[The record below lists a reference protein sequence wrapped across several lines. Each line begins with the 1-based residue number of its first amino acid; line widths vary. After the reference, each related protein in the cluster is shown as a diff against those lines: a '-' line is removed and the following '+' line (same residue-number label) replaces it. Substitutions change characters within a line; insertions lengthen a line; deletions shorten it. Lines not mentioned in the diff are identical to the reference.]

1 VHFHKM
7 IQHGDLAVPRLSIL
21 TKSRYDILLLSIAL
35 LGLTVGTALFFA
47 DAPASGLAW
56 SVGTVPVLAGLLVQI
71 VRSLRRGDVGLD
83 VVAALSMS
91 AALAFGEPL
100 AGNVIALM
108 YSGGQLLETFAAGR
122 ARQEMTALLGRVAR
136 TAMRYAGTLLSE
148 VPITAIAPGDRLLIR
163 QGEVLPVDGHVAS
176 GTAQL
181 DMSALTGESLPAQV
195 SAGGEVLSGSTLVGA
210 PFDLV
215 ATRPAAESTYAG
227 IVRLVEAAQSSKA
240 PMARLADRYSIAF
253 LVLTVALAG
262 AAWALTMDPL
272 RALAVLV
279 VATPCPLILAVPV
292 AIISGMSRTARIGVL
307 VKNGGMIEALARIQ
321 TAVFDK
327 TGTLTGGHAAVT
339 AIHAARGFSEDE
351 ILRVAASLD
360 QASSHVVAQ
369 ALLLAASERKLALS
383 PPGDAVETAG
393 EGITGIVDQRQVA
406 VGGVP
411 YVTDKLSQ
419 GEFTIFAGG
428 APGDAMGDAMGDA
441 PGNAPRNAMTVAV
454 AIDGAP
460 AGMIVLQDRVRADA
474 RRSLAAFRKAGISRI
489 ILASGDRN
497 DIASAIG
504 AELGIDLALGELT
517 PAEKVAVVQREAAN
531 GPVMMVGDGVNDA
544 PALAAA
550 TVGVAMGARGT
561 AASSEASGVVLL
573 VDALEPLA
581 KAVVIAKRTR
591 RIALQS
597 VLVGLG
603 LSIAAM
609 IAAAFGYLPPIQGA
623 LFQEIIDV
631 AVILNA
637 LRALR

>member
-1 VHFHKM
+1 M
-7 IQHGDLAVPRLSIL
+7 ARLRIFA
-21 TKSRYDILLLSIAL
+21 KSHYDAILLGIAL
-35 LGLTVGTALFFA
+35 LGLAVGTALFFA
-47 DAPASGLAW
+47 GAPASGLAW
-56 SVGTVPVLAGLLVQI
+56 SVGTIPVLAGLLLQVF
-71 VRSLRRGDVGLD
+71 RSLRRGDVGLD
-83 VVAALSMS
+83 IVAVLSMS

-100 AGNVIALM
+100 AGNVVALM

-136 TAMRYAGTLLSE
+136 TAMRYAGTTLTE
-148 VPITAIAPGDRLLIR
+148 VAIAEIVPGDRLLIR
-163 QGEVLPVDGHVAS
+163 QGEVLPVDGHVAG

-195 SAGGEVLSGSTLVGA
+195 PTGGEALSGSTLLGA
-210 PFDLV
+210 PFDLI

-240 PMARLADRYSIAF
+240 PMARLADRYAMAF

-262 AAWALTMDPL
+262 ASWALTMDPL

-307 VKNGGMIEALARIQ
+307 VKNGGMLEALARIK

-327 TGTLTGGHAAVT
+327 TGTLTGGHAVVT
-339 AIHAARGFSEDE
+339 AIHAAPTFSEVE
-351 ILRVAASLD
+351 ILRLAASVD
-360 QASSHVVAQ
+360 QASNHVVAE
-369 ALLLAASERKLALS
+369 ALLLAAAERKLVLS
-383 PPGDAVETAG
+383 APKDAIETAG
-393 EGITGIVDQRQVA
+393 EGIIGTVDGRSVA
-406 VGGVP
+406 
-411 YVTDKLSQ
+411 
-419 GEFTIFAGG
+419 AGG
-428 APGDAMGDAMGDA
+428 AHYVTGTLRHGDFATLSRDVPDS
-441 PGNAPRNAMTVAV
+441 AMTVAV
-454 AIDGAP
+454 AVDGAP
-460 AGMIVLQDRVRADA
+460 AGLIVLEDQVRGDA
-474 RRSLAAFRKAGISRI
+474 RQSLDAFRAAGITRI
-489 ILASGDRN
+489 VLASGDRS
-497 DIASAIG
+497 DIASAVG
-504 AELGIDLALGELT
+504 TTLGVDLALGQLT

-550 TVGVAMGARGT
+550 DIGVAMGARGA

-573 VDALEPLA
+573 VDALAPLA
-581 KAVVIAKRTR
+581 KAIVIAKRTR
-591 RIALQS
+591 TIALQS
-597 VLVGLG
+597 VFVGLG

-609 IAAAFGYLPPIQGA
+609 IAAAFGLLPPVQGA
-623 LFQEIIDV
+623 LLQEVIDV

>member
-1 VHFHKM
+1 M
-7 IQHGDLAVPRLSIL
+7 SRLTIL
-21 TKSRYDILLLSIAL
+21 SKSRYDILLLSIAL
-35 LGLTVGTALFFA
+35 LGLVVGTALYFA
-47 DAPASGLAW
+47 NAPASGLAW
-56 SVGTVPVLAGLLVQI
+56 SAGTVPVLAGLLVQI

-91 AALAFGEPL
+91 AALAFGQPL

-136 TAMRYAGTLLSE
+136 TAMRYAGTSLSE
-148 VPITAIAPGDRLLIR
+148 VPITAIVPGDRLLIR

-253 LVLTVALAG
+253 LILTVALAG

-292 AIISGMSRTARIGVL
+292 AIISGVSRTARIGVL
-307 VKNGGMIEALARIQ
+307 VKNGGMIEAMASIQ

-339 AIHAARGFSEDE
+339 AIHAAAGFSEDE
-351 ILRVAASLD
+351 ILRLAASLD

-383 PPGDAVETAG
+383 PPGNAVETAG
-393 EGITGIVDQRQVA
+393 EGIIGIVDQCQVA

-411 YVTDKLSQ
+411 YVTGKLTR
-419 GEFTIFAGG
+419 GEFANVAGG
-428 APGDAMGDAMGDA
+428 ASGDAQGDAQGDA
-441 PGNAPRNAMTVAV
+441 HGNAMTVAV
-454 AIDGAP
+454 AVDGAP

-474 RRSLAAFRKAGISRI
+474 RRSLDAFRAAGISRI
-489 ILASGDRN
+489 VLASGDRK
-497 DIASAIG
+497 DIASSIG
-504 AELGIDLALGELT
+504 AELGVDLALGELT
-517 PAEKVAVVQREAAN
+517 PAEKVAVVQREAVN

-550 TVGVAMGARGT
+550 AVGVAMGARGT

-573 VDALEPLA
+573 VDALAPLA
-581 KAVVIAKRTR
+581 KALVIAKRTR

-609 IAAAFGYLPPIQGA
+609 IAAAFGFLPPIQGA
-623 LFQEIIDV
+623 LLQEVIDV